1 MESQLDITLP
11 CSLGDKLYA
20 LKEFE
25 IKEYK
30 VMRIKVQSSISD
42 MGDYHKFEIQLQP
55 MSSTGATFSI
65 EEKDLGSKYFFDKK
79 DIIKKVADQL

>member
-30 VMRIKVQSSISD
+30 VMRMKVNSSISD
-42 MGDYHKFEIQLQP
+42 MGEYHKFEIQLQP
-55 MSSTGATFSI
+55 ITSGATFSI